1 MKWKSVLKIVRD
13 SKNIKKPRL
22 VDECLEMFNPSKF
35 LVEPAE
41 HKKFDTGVKIELP
54 KDYVGYLSIKINVQD
69 ISAQISQN
77 ITIDWCKKKM
87 DEKRL
92 ILNFLNTS
100 FAKTY
105 SIEMKNN
112 LIGLLAII

>member
-1 MKWKSVLKIVRD
+1 MLKLSETAKI
-13 SKNIKKPRL
+13 SKKPRL

-41 HKKFDTGVKIELP
+41 HKKFDTGVKIKLP

-77 ITIDWCKKKM
+77 ITID
-87 DEKRL
+87 
-92 ILNFLNTS
+92 
-100 FAKTY
+100 
-105 SIEMKNN
+105 
-112 LIGLLAII
+112 